1 MYCWLSASLALLLF
15 VQCGAFRRQSVA
27 VRGKLLCGGK
37 PASDILVKLVDDDR
51 GPDPDDLL
59 DSTYTSDEGIF
70 LLKGGTMEL
79 TDIDPEIR
87 IYHDCND
94 HGKVFNKF
102 DSLKNVAS
110 TLALST
116 RSAIIPEQFSGQQS
130 YKVIGRLLCG
140 EIPAKDVRVKL
151 VDDDFG
157 PDPDDDLQSG
167 YTNDEGYFE
176 LSGDTTELTTI
187 DPHLKIYH
195 DCNDGITP
203 CQRRWK
209 FELPNHY
216 ITKGNK
222 PHNTLD
228 IGTWNL
234 EAKMPGESHDCIH

>member
-1 MYCWLSASLALLLF
+1 MALNTLVVNNIKSVNMIRAANPSNDAYTTVLLTVLPYLSPICSF
-15 VQCGAFRRQSVA
+15 VVIFR
-27 VRGKLLCGGK
+27 K
-37 PASDILVKLVDDDR
+37 P
-51 GPDPDDLL
+51 
-59 DSTYTSDEGIF
+59 
-70 LLKGGTMEL
+70 
-79 TDIDPEIR
+79 
-87 IYHDCND
+87 
-94 HGKVFNKF
+94 
-102 DSLKNVAS
+102 
-110 TLALST
+110 
-116 RSAIIPEQFSGQQS
+116 IIPEQFSGQQS

-140 EIPAKDVRVKL
+140 DIPATDVRVKL

-167 YTNDEGYFE
+167 YTNDAGYFE

-222 PHNTLD
+222 PRNMLD

>member
-1 MYCWLSASLALLLF
+1 MRATCLLLG
-15 VQCGAFRRQSVA
+15 CVA
-27 VRGKLLCGGK
+27 GLVTLCYAG
-37 PASDILVKLVDDDR
+37 
-51 GPDPDDLL
+51 
-59 DSTYTSDEGIF
+59 
-70 LLKGGTMEL
+70 
-79 TDIDPEIR
+79 
-87 IYHDCND
+87 
-94 HGKVFNKF
+94 
-102 DSLKNVAS
+102 
-110 TLALST
+110 
-116 RSAIIPEQFSGQQS
+116 IIPEQFTGQQS
-130 YKVIGRLLCG
+130 YKVTGRLLCG
-140 EIPAKDVRVKL
+140 ETPASNIRVKL

-195 DCNDGITP
+195 DCNDGIAP